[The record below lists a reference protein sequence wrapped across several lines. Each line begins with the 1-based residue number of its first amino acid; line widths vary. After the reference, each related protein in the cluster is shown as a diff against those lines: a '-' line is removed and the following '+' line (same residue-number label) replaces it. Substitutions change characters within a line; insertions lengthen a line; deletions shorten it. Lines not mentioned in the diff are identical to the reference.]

1 MLHEK
6 QLKTPNALDGKA
18 GMSLITNKLESS
30 LDLHHLEQF
39 IDKNYCETRQR
50 DRINYYNSNNL
61 GASEEIQSSLN
72 RSTKYGTFEH
82 SPSNMDIDT
91 QFDKNLCCGNGRK
104 KSNREK
110 RNEFLEHGLA
120 KYLTDQIEFLRE
132 EIKAKNKIIDHLF
145 TLRLSLRDE
154 QKFFYKNIQINKSSN
169 KVDNES
175 VLHNCSPQGTCF
187 KENSNDLNENI
198 INIFDELN
206 NASTLKDD
214 FMQPCNKTFTDNNSE
229 SIIDFNV
236 DPQFNRLT
244 CEINDSNNFDSVKQ
258 IDGEN
263 NKVILDSNKRNDNN
277 DNNNSIEQNNDADIP
292 LGNSGVKRINHCN
305 NNLIDEPIENF
316 ICSDLDVIEKPKG
329 SLSDNII
336 VNNEFNCDAHIVE
349 NTDDSNGNRND
360 DSNENITL

>member
-1 MLHEK
+1 
-6 QLKTPNALDGKA
+6 
-18 GMSLITNKLESS
+18 
-30 LDLHHLEQF
+30 
-39 IDKNYCETRQR
+39 
-50 DRINYYNSNNL
+50 
-61 GASEEIQSSLN
+61 
-72 RSTKYGTFEH
+72 
-82 SPSNMDIDT
+82 MDIDT
-91 QFDKNLCCGNGRK
+91 QFDKNLCCGNCRE
-104 KSNREK
+104 KSNTEK
-110 RNEFLEHGLA
+110 SNGFLEHGLL
-120 KYLTDQIEFLRE
+120 KYLIDQIEFLRE

-145 TLRLSLRDE
+145 TLKLSLRDE
-154 QKFFYKNIQINKSSN
+154 QNFSYKNVQINKSSN

-175 VLHNCSPQGTCF
+175 VFHNCSSQGSCF
-187 KENSNDLNENI
+187 KENSNDLNGNI

-214 FMQPCNKTFTDNNSE
+214 FRQPCNKIFIDSNSE

-292 LGNSGVKRINHCN
+292 LGNSGVKRINYCN

-316 ICSDLDVIEKPKG
+316 ICSDLDVIEKPKEEP
-329 SLSDNII
+329 SLI
-336 VNNEFNCDAHIVE
+336 V
-349 NTDDSNGNRND
+349 
-360 DSNENITL
+360 TLISSKILMRAMEIKMMIAMKILLYQILLYKNV

>member
-1 MLHEK
+1 MTSK
-6 QLKTPNALDGKA
+6 
-18 GMSLITNKLESS
+18 IF
-30 LDLHHLEQF
+30 F
-39 IDKNYCETRQR
+39 I
-50 DRINYYNSNNL
+50 
-61 GASEEIQSSLN
+61 
-72 RSTKYGTFEH
+72 
-82 SPSNMDIDT
+82 
-91 QFDKNLCCGNGRK
+91 
-104 KSNREK
+104 
-110 RNEFLEHGLA
+110 
-120 KYLTDQIEFLRE
+120 
-132 EIKAKNKIIDHLF
+132 KIV
-145 TLRLSLRDE
+145 
-154 QKFFYKNIQINKSSN
+154 QINKSSN
-169 KVDNES
+169 KVDSES
-175 VLHNCSPQGTCF
+175 VFHNCSPQGPCF

-214 FMQPCNKTFTDNNSE
+214 FRQPCNKIFIDNNSE

-244 CEINDSNNFDSVKQ
+244 WEINDSNNFDSVKQ

-316 ICSDLDVIEKPKG
+316 ICSDLDVIEKHEE

-336 VNNEFNCDAHIVE
+336 VNNEFNCDVHIVE
-349 NTDDSNGNRND
+349 NTDDSNGNSND
-360 DSNENITL
+360 DSNENITLSNYFRPTNINQTFRIEATSNTSKNNNGNLDSKLNDVNYSILQLKDLIDQAHKYLYNFQNNVNVALNPGPTDFNRV

>member
-1 MLHEK
+1 MYW
-6 QLKTPNALDGKA
+6 
-18 GMSLITNKLESS
+18 S
-30 LDLHHLEQF
+30 
-39 IDKNYCETRQR
+39 KNYLRTTRCGSVLIHRTQ
-50 DRINYYNSNNL
+50 I
-61 GASEEIQSSLN
+61 
-72 RSTKYGTFEH
+72 TF
-82 SPSNMDIDT
+82 
-91 QFDKNLCCGNGRK
+91 LCRE
-104 KSNREK
+104 KSNK
-110 RNEFLEHGLA
+110 GKSNAFLEHDLI
-120 KYLTDQIEFLRE
+120 KYLIDQIEFLRE
-132 EIKAKNKIIDHLF
+132 IK
-145 TLRLSLRDE
+145 LSLPDE
-154 QKFFYKNIQINKSSN
+154 QNFSDKNVQINKSSN

-175 VLHNCSPQGTCF
+175 VFHNCIPQGPCF

-214 FMQPCNKTFTDNNSE
+214 FRQPCNKIFIDNNSE

-292 LGNSGVKRINHCN
+292 LGNSGVKRINYCN

-316 ICSDLDVIEKPKG
+316 ICSDLDVIEKPKEEP
-329 SLSDNII
+329 SLI
-336 VNNEFNCDAHIVE
+336 V
-349 NTDDSNGNRND
+349 
-360 DSNENITL
+360 TLISSKILMRAMEIK